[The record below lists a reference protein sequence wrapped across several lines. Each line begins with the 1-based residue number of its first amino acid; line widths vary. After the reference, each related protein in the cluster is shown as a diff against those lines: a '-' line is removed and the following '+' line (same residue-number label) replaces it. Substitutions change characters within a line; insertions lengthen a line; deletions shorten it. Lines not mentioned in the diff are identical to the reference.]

1 MNAGPISHATACTP
15 ARTITVA
22 AAPTRMII
30 ARGMLPGRE
39 RAPFED
45 ERAAGTA
52 GVAAGVVISGR

>member
-1 MNAGPISHATACTP
+1 
-15 ARTITVA
+15 
-22 AAPTRMII
+22 MII